1 MADADKPIARLAID
15 SRAYG
20 PLICEHCA
28 DSGDE
33 TEGEREEA
41 LLMEDGGIVCEEC
54 HTPFKAFE
62 QFSAVVTSVQ
72 PVRVRRSTGARG
84 GDKGFEIV
92 EENPSAGGCDGA
104 EDSDEV
110 CPGVRYYA
118 DTKSFFCDKHR
129 AKFLKDYRWDD
140 SEGAWVERS

>member
-1 MADADKPIARLAID
+1 M
-15 SRAYG
+15 RACG
-20 PLICEHCA
+20 QC
-28 DSGDE
+28 
-33 TEGEREEA
+33 
-41 LLMEDGGIVCEEC
+41 GG
-54 HTPFKAFE
+54 
-62 QFSAVVTSVQ
+62 VVP
-72 PVRVRRSTGARG
+72 PVHPVGVRRSTGARG

-110 CPGVRYYA
+110 CPGFRYYA